1 MKVYPESKIY
11 IISPGNIHSGGPE
24 LVHQLA
30 SQLLKMDYNV
40 NMFYLPANSNFNPAD
55 PVDPLYRKYYI
66 PFVRNLEVSHK
77 NIMIVP
83 ESSSLNL
90 YVSKKMR
97 RIMWWMSVDN
107 YINNLCNILKKFK
120 QNPLESTMPQFFYFD
135 KNDSDIEHWVQS
147 DYAEIFIKKNGIADK
162 QIHKVRDY
170 LNEAFLRRASKID
183 ISQKED
189 IVAYNPVKGFEFTQK
204 LLKVAPEINW
214 RPIRDMTP
222 EEVQQLLAKAKV
234 YIDFGNHPGRDRIPR
249 EAAISGCCVLTGR
262 RGAAANPNDI
272 AIDDSFKFNDT
283 DENIIPIIERIKD
296 IFANF
301 ETNYKTHQHYR
312 DQIMKEP
319 SNFDFDVKA
328 AFGYKESQNRPFKTA
343 ILPSLSTDTFE
354 LVQNLSES
362 KLGYKPYFIVDD
374 KLTFK
379 KNVSVKSEIILTR
392 EGVNYL
398 NIKGLLI
405 PLISSDDAAFLYR
418 EKRIEK
424 FAAFRQDIDKIKEIA
439 PTLAIKE
446 GDLTFF
452 KKSES

>member
-1 MKVYPESKIY
+1 MKIYPETKIF

-40 NMFYLPANSNFNPAD
+40 YMFYLPANANFDPDD
-55 PVDPLYRKYYI
+55 PVDPYYKKYHI
-66 PFVRNLEVSHK
+66 PFVRNLEIDHK

-90 YVSKKMR
+90 YVSKKIR

-120 QNPLESTMPQFFYFD
+120 QNPLDSTMPKFFYFD
-135 KNDSDIEHWVQS
+135 KDDNNIEHWVQS
-147 DYAEIFIKKNGIADK
+147 DYAKIFIKKNGIVDK
-162 QIHKVRDY
+162 QIYRVRDY
-170 LNEAFLRRASKID
+170 LNEAFLQRASHVD
-183 ISQKED
+183 ISQKEN

-214 RPIRDMTP
+214 QAIRDMTP

-249 EAAISGCCVLTGR
+249 EAAVSGCCVVTGR

-283 DENIIPIIERIKD
+283 DDNLIPIVERIKD

-301 ETNYKTHQHYR
+301 RKNYESQRKYR
-312 DQIMKEP
+312 EQIMTERAE
-319 SNFDFDVKA
+319 FDRDVKA
-328 AFGYKESQNRPFKTA
+328 AFNYKEDKDRPQKTA
-343 ILPSLSTDTFE
+343 ILPNLNSDTLELSKY
-354 LVQNLSES
+354 LLSNN
-362 KLGYKPYFIVDD
+362 LGYTPRFIIDD
-374 KLTFK
+374 KVAWRK
-379 KNVSVKSEIILTR
+379 GVSVKSDIIRTY
-392 EGVNYL
+392 ETTNYL
-398 NIKGLLI
+398 TIGSFFI
-405 PLISSDDAAFLYR
+405 PVISSSDAAFLYR
-418 EKRIEK
+418 EQRIDK
-424 FAAFRQDIDKIKEIA
+424 FAAFRQDIPQIQEMA
-439 PTLAIKE
+439 PELGVEEKDFIIFNRE
-446 GDLTFF
+446 
-452 KKSES
+452 